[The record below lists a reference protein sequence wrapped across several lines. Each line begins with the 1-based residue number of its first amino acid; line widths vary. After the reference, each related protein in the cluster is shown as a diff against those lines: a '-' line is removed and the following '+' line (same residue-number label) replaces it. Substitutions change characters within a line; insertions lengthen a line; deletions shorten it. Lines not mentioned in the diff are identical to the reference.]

1 MTRALWTAALAVLLF
16 AGCEDR
22 VRPSV
27 VALGQT
33 EVPSQES
40 WNSTVVFSDSAR
52 TRALLTAG
60 YIAVYTPQGYT
71 LLSDSVHVDFY
82 DDEERHTSQ
91 LTARR
96 GRVNDRTRDFT
107 AYESVKVLSD
117 SGTVLKT
124 DSLQWRNEEQIII
137 TGAYVD
143 IISPTEHITGHGL
156 VSDQALRNYRILR
169 VTGQTVAKE

>member
-1 MTRALWTAALAVLLF
+1 MRQLLPAACLVLLF
-16 AGCEDR
+16 AGCEEK

-27 VALGQT
+27 VALAQS

-40 WNSTVVFSDSAR
+40 WNSTVVFSDSGK

-71 LLSDSVHVDFY
+71 LLRDSVRVDFF
-82 DDEERHTSQ
+82 DQQERHTSR
-91 LTARR
+91 LTAQR

-107 AYESVKVLSD
+107 AYESVRVLSD

-124 DSLQWRNEEQIII
+124 DSLQWRNEEQLIVTQAFVEII
-137 TGAYVD
+137 A
-143 IISPTEHITGHGL
+143 PTEHLMGHGL
-156 VSDQALRNYRILR
+156 VSDQALKNYRILR